1 MNTFVT
7 IELDR
12 WGFMFSTEPYYFSI
26 SWGGFALIA
35 GIVIGLRLRKV
46 LKTKRN
52 K

>member
-1 MNTFVT
+1 MNNFVT
-7 IELDR
+7 IEIDR
-12 WGFMFSTEPYYFSI
+12 WGVMFSTEPYYFSI

-35 GIVIGLRLRKV
+35 VVIMGLRLRKV